1 MALYANPPNWPQ
13 MAVWQRR
20 LRPGDLFVDVG
31 ANVGTYTILAAD
43 LGASVVAVEAAPD
56 AAALLR
62 ENVALNGFEDVKVVE
77 AAAGASNGL
86 VRFTEG
92 FDDLNRIDP
101 EGTAEV
107 QQVTLDSLIG
117 DQQVAG
123 LKVDVEGFELEIL
136 KGAARALEE
145 HRIELMQLE
154 WVTVTDW
161 ESVTLDYSG
170 ADRRPLVDLLTSY
183 GYQLLYVVDDGQ
195 LSRTRPSGPFSDI
208 FAAPHTN
215 APKPE
220 PGV

>member
-62 ENVALNGFEDVKVVE
+62 ENVALNGFEDVRVVE

-101 EGTAEV
+101 DGTAEV
-107 QQVTLDSLIG
+107 EQVTLDSLIG

-136 KGAARALEE
+136 KGAARSLEE

-170 ADRRPLVDLLTSY
+170 ADRQPLVDLLTSH
-183 GYQLLYVVDDGQ
+183 GYQLLYVVDEGQ
-195 LSRTRPSGPFSDI
+195 LSGTQPSGPFSDI
-208 FAAPHTN
+208 FAAPRAKAHE
-215 APKPE
+215 PE
-220 PGV
+220 PGA